1 MKIRKQVYELTL
13 EDLDKHPAWEFAL
26 DEEGEDGQ
34 DEATIR
40 PIERD
45 SPVDPDYGMCIVRT
59 SFTLSDGT
67 RYSGFLSPQVSG
79 MPNLFPV
86 EGDDGSSATQPS
98 IVTND
103 GHLMF
108 WYGILKPTPDAIL
121 NSYRILGGRTSKEV
135 FPIRFCTDI
144 SITTGPV
151 EGEIKGFM
159 FIEKVK
165 CGFLKR
171 KQVVQT
177 IQE

>member
-1 MKIRKQVYELTL
+1 MKIRRQVYELTP

-26 DEEGEDGQ
+26 DEEGEEGQ
-34 DEATIR
+34 DEATVR

-45 SPVDPDYGMCIVRT
+45 GPVDPGYGMCIVRT
-59 SFTLSDGT
+59 SFTLNDDT
-67 RYSGFLSPQVSG
+67 EYSGFLSPQIPD
-79 MPNLFPV
+79 MPNLFPL

-98 IVTND
+98 IVTSN

-108 WYGILKPTPDAIL
+108 WYGILNPTPDVIT
-121 NSYRILGGRTSKEV
+121 NNYRILGGKTSKEV

-144 SITTGPV
+144 AITTGPV

-159 FIEKVK
+159 FVEKVK

-171 KQVVQT
+171 KQVVRL
-177 IQE
+177 IH